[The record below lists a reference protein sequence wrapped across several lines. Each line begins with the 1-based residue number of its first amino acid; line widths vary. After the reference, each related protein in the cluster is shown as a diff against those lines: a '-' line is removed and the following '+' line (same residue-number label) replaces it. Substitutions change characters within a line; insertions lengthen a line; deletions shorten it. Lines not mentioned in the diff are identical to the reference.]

1 MGGLFSI
8 ALGLCFIGVAAGG
21 FFLGSTG
28 TALIFGGAGVI
39 MIARGFKG
47 QGISGPGDIASPI
60 DFMTNPG
67 AAIIDGAVERVGE
80 LVSERENI
88 RRRADAA
95 AAAAEAAKPSFDPDA
110 VIARYLETRP
120 APAEVRPAP
129 QGFGRKR
136 A

>member
-8 ALGLCFIGVAAGG
+8 AIGMGFIGIAGAG
-21 FFLGSTG
+21 FFMGSTG
-28 TALIFGGAGVI
+28 LALIFGGAGVI

-67 AAIIDGAVERVGE
+67 AAIIDGAVGRVEE
-80 LVSERENI
+80 LVSERKNV
-88 RRRADAA
+88 RRRAEAE
-95 AAAAEAAKPSFDPDA
+95 AAAAEAGKPSFDPDA
-110 VIARYLETRP
+110 VIARYLENRP
-120 APAEVRPAP
+120 AAAEVASAP